1 MEKAMNRA
9 YEGDLYL
16 IMMAVQK
23 SVDEMLPPNEMGH
36 YAASN
41 CGSNAGGS
49 DSICAVSDN

>member
-23 SVDEMLPPNEMGH
+23 SVDEMMPPNEMGH

-41 CGSNAGGS
+41 CGSNAGS
-49 DSICAVSDN
+49 ASIFAVSDN